1 MSKLGKA
8 LFLILTLSVLVG
20 CTKSFSIEN
29 PVKVTVQSGPNMIEV
44 TDEETIRALTEDI
57 TSKEFKRG
65 KSSTKTSWTD
75 DQTYWLKWY
84 NGNDEVIF
92 EVCAVPGAI
101 VYGEHFWQCENGT
114 VDTDYYDE
122 LLEAAK

>member
-29 PVKVTVQSGPNMIEV
+29 PVKVTVQSGPNMVEV
-44 TDEETIRALTEDI
+44 TDEETIRVLTEDI

-65 KSSTKTSWTD
+65 KKHNATGWD
-75 DQTYWLKWY
+75 YWLKWY
-84 NGNDEVIF
+84 DASGELIF
-92 EVCAVPGAI
+92 DASMGSDGM
-101 VYGEHFWQCENGT
+101 VYRDYDWHCESGT
-114 VDTDYYDE
+114 IDTGFYDK
-122 LLEAAK
+122 LLEEAN